1 MQFSAEGY
9 IIKLRNHGEK
19 SLIITLICPQY
30 GKIVG
35 YIKGALTK
43 RNLGIFQLGNYIS
56 FNAYCR
62 VEGNMLNLKGVEL
75 LHSHTADFIM
85 DTDKIGAL
93 SSMCNLLDVCLAE
106 NDNLGKFYSVIN
118 DFFTHINNANWLVY
132 YSFFEYHL
140 LDFLGIGL
148 DINECAVTGKNN
160 NLQYISPKTGRAVC
174 GEIGEPYKEKL
185 YAYPHYIVDKNYSPN
200 RSEVA
205 DLLTMTGNFLN
216 KNFLMQH
223 NLQLPQ
229 NRANLLNIT
238 KLYHKT

>member
-132 YSFFEYHL
+132 YSFFESSS
-140 LDFLGIGL
+140 
-148 DINECAVTGKNN
+148 
-160 NLQYISPKTGRAVC
+160 LQNHEG
-174 GEIGEPYKEKL
+174 
-185 YAYPHYIVDKNYSPN
+185 N
-200 RSEVA
+200 RLHQTV
-205 DLLTMTGNFLN
+205 
-216 KNFLMQH
+216 
-223 NLQLPQ
+223 
-229 NRANLLNIT
+229 
-238 KLYHKT
+238 